1 MRSLGLALAEA
12 TEGAACA
19 YLRVRAVPTR
29 PCSPRRSHALV
40 HALPRRARLPLT
52 VPSAAPLAQVIDQR
66 AIDRAGDGG
75 GGRGRGAR
83 ISTGERR
90 PNAPMLTQPLARYMW
105 SRTPATTRRCT
116 LLPALRERCRH
127 RCSRRC
133 ARHVR
138 MHDPGRMSAL
148 QRWGERPQRSGE
160 SWHNG
165 CVFRFPFSPCMRFP
179 RDRHSFCSAPR
190 RDVAHAEPHGG
201 DGVGK
206 PGTEMR

>member
-1 MRSLGLALAEA
+1 MAEA
-12 TEGAACA
+12 AEGAACA
-19 YLRVRAVPTR
+19 YLLVRAVPTR
-29 PCSPRRSHALV
+29 PCAPRRSHALV

-52 VPSAAPLAQVIDQR
+52 VPSATTLAQVIDPSE
-66 AIDRAGDGG
+66 IDRAGDGG

-90 PNAPMLTQPLARYMW
+90 PNAPMLTPPLARYMW

-116 LLPALRERCRH
+116 LLPALRECCRRRCL
-127 RCSRRC
+127 RRC

-138 MHDPGRMSAL
+138 MRDPGRMSAL

-160 SWHNG
+160 PWG
-165 CVFRFPFSPCMRFP
+165 GPCMRFP

-206 PGTEMR
+206 PGTKMR

>member
-1 MRSLGLALAEA
+1 MFLFS
-12 TEGAACA
+12 GAQGPGPQTGRGGAHYPRTQSRTA
-19 YLRVRAVPTR
+19 PTR
-29 PCSPRRSHALV
+29 PCSPRRSHA
-40 HALPRRARLPLT
+40 
-52 VPSAAPLAQVIDQR
+52 D
-66 AIDRAGDGG
+66 
-75 GGRGRGAR
+75 
-83 ISTGERR
+83 
-90 PNAPMLTQPLARYMW
+90 MW

-116 LLPALRERCRH
+116 LLPALPERCRR

-138 MHDPGRMSAL
+138 MRDPGRMSAL

-160 SWHNG
+160 PWG
-165 CVFRFPFSPCMRFP
+165 GPCMRFP

-206 PGTEMR
+206 PGTKMR